1 MAALDGAEESS
12 SALRYRAVLLGKTGN
27 GKSATG
33 NSILGRKAF
42 LSKLSFKTVTQ
53 EVKCESINI
62 DGVNLTIYD
71 TPGLFDPG
79 NELNPDEELY
89 QGLPELYT
97 PDPLVFLLV
106 IRPTRFTPEEKR
118 TVEIIEDYLPDWHMK
133 NTWIIFTGGDELE
146 REGLT
151 IEDLIEESEDMKKV
165 VQKFDN
171 RYFVFNNV
179 TQHPEHGEVKQLI
192 KAIRNVQPLRS
203 PEIDPF
209 LQRKSP
215 AEHETSSNKRRLL
228 LLGKSGS
235 GKSATGNTILRQKL
249 FKSELSLS
257 PVTKQCEMHTSDVLG
272 REVSIVDSPGF
283 SDLALKPEDLAKELA
298 NSIALCSPGP
308 HAFLYVVSLTG
319 KIIQEDQNHI
329 KNIEIIYGEE
339 VVKYTIP
346 VFTHS
351 DQLEGKSVEDLIREN
366 TTLSSFVQQCGGR
379 YHIMN
384 NKDMRNRK
392 QVTDLLQK
400 IDTMIEQNGGE
411 HYSNQM
417 FEDTQRYR
425 REEEERQSEEE
436 EKEEEERQRDDLHTE
451 PVQGAKES
459 WIQRTWKN
467 TKEFVYNNFR
477 RHLIAAAQMIYSLPR
492 RIINLVSRV
501 RLTCMTGDGSN
512 VWSYDLKD
520 KRQTKT
526 EEAQE
531 LIN

>member
-1 MAALDGAEESS
+1 MAAMDGTEEKSS
-12 SALRYRAVLLGKTGN
+12 SALHYRVVLLGKTGS

-33 NSILGRKAF
+33 NTILGRKAF

-53 EVKCESINI
+53 EVKYEGINI

-79 NELNPDEELY
+79 NELNPEEMLY

-97 PDPLVFLLV
+97 PDPLVILLV
-106 IRPTRFTPEEKR
+106 IRPTRFTLEEKR
-118 TVEIIEDYLPDWHMK
+118 TVEIIEDYLTDWLVK

-151 IEDLIEESEDMKKV
+151 IEDLIQESEDLKKV

-179 TQHPEHGEVKQLI
+179 TQHPEHHEVKKLI

-203 PEIDPF
+203 PEIDTF

-215 AEHETSSNKRRLL
+215 AEHETSTNKRRLL

-235 GKSATGNTILRQKL
+235 GKSATGNNILRENL

-257 PVTKQCEMHTSDVLG
+257 SVTKQCKIHTSGVLG
-272 REVSIVDSPGF
+272 REVSIVDTPGF
-283 SDLALKPEDLAKELA
+283 SDLALKPEDLAKEMA
-298 NSIALCSPGP
+298 NSVTLCSPGP

-319 KIIQEDQNHI
+319 KIKQEDENHI

-339 VVKYTIP
+339 VAKYIIP

-366 TTLSSFVQQCGGR
+366 KTLSSFVQQCGGR

-384 NKDMRNRK
+384 NKDMRNTK

-400 IDTMIEQNGGE
+400 IDTMIEQNGGG

-417 FEDTQRYR
+417 YEDAHRFRREEERRQ
-425 REEEERQSEEE
+425 REEEERH
-436 EKEEEERQRDDLHTE
+436 RDGLHTE

-459 WIQRTWKN
+459 WTQRAWKN
-467 TKEFVYNNFR
+467 TKEYVYKKFG
-477 RHLIAAAQMIYSLPR
+477 RHLIAAAQMIYSLSR

-501 RLTCMTGDGSN
+501 RLTCMTGNESDEWCN
-512 VWSYDLKD
+512 ELKD
-520 KRQTKT
+520 KGQTKT
-526 EEAQE
+526 EEAQQ

>member
-12 SALRYRAVLLGKTGN
+12 SALRYRVVLLGKTGN

-106 IRPTRFTPEEKR
+106 IRPTRFTAEEKR
-118 TVEIIEDYLPDWHMK
+118 TVEIIEDYLTDWLVK

-151 IEDLIEESEDMKKV
+151 IEDLIEESEDLKKV

-203 PEIDPF
+203 PEIDTF

-215 AEHETSSNKRRLL
+215 AEHETSSNNRRLL

-235 GKSATGNTILRQKL
+235 GKSATGNTILRRKR

-257 PVTKQCEMHTSDVLG
+257 SVTKQCEMHTSDVSG

-298 NSIALCSPGP
+298 NSVALCSPGP

-339 VVKYTIP
+339 VAKYTIP

-366 TTLSSFVQQCGGR
+366 TTLSSFVQQCGGK

-400 IDTMIEQNGGE
+400 IDTLIEQNGGG

-417 FEDTQRYR
+417 FEDTQRFR
-425 REEEERQSEEE
+425 REEEQ
-436 EKEEEERQRDDLHTE
+436 RQRDDLHTE

-459 WIQRTWKN
+459 WTQRAWKKI
-467 TKEFVYNNFR
+467 KEYVYKKFR
-477 RHLIAAAQMIYSLPR
+477 WHFDYVAQMIYSLRR
-492 RIINLVSRV
+492 RIFNLESSVK
-501 RLTCMTGDGSN
+501 LTCMTGDGSD

-520 KRQTKT
+520 KGQTKT

-531 LIN
+531 PINSCK

>member
-1 MAALDGAEESS
+1 MDGAEEKSS
-12 SALRYRAVLLGKTGN
+12 SARHYRVVLLGKTGN

-33 NSILGRKAF
+33 NTILGRKAF

-53 EVKCESINI
+53 EVKYESINI
-62 DGVNLTIYD
+62 DGANLTIYD
-71 TPGLFDPG
+71 TPGLFDPD
-79 NELNPDEELY
+79 NELSPEEMLY

-97 PDPLVFLLV
+97 PDPLVILLV
-106 IRPTRFTPEEKR
+106 IRPTRFTLEEKR
-118 TVEIIEDYLPDWHMK
+118 TVEIIEDYLRGGLVK

-151 IEDLIEESEDMKKV
+151 IEDLIEESEDLKKV

-179 TQHPEHGEVKQLI
+179 TQHPEHHEVKKLI

-203 PEIDPF
+203 PEIDTF

-215 AEHETSSNKRRLL
+215 AEHETGTSKRRLL

-235 GKSATGNTILRQKL
+235 GKSATGNTILRQNL

-257 PVTKQCEMHTSDVLG
+257 SVTKQCEMHTSGVLG
-272 REVSIVDSPGF
+272 REVSIVDTPGF
-283 SDLALKPEDLAKELA
+283 SDLASKPEDLAKEMA
-298 NSIALCSPGP
+298 SSVALCSPGP

-319 KIIQEDQNHI
+319 KIKQEDENHI
-329 KNIEIIYGEE
+329 KHTEIIYGEE
-339 VVKYTIP
+339 VAKYIIP

-366 TTLSSFVQQCGGR
+366 KTLSSFVQQCGGR

-384 NKDMRNRK
+384 NKDMRNRR

-400 IDTMIEQNGGE
+400 IDTMIEQNGGG

-417 FEDTQRYR
+417 LEDAQRFR
-425 REEEERQSEEE
+425 REEEER
-436 EKEEEERQRDDLHTE
+436 RPRDDLHTE
-451 PVQGAKES
+451 PVLGAKES
-459 WIQRTWKN
+459 WTQRAWKN
-467 TKEFVYNNFR
+467 VKEFVYKKFL
-477 RHLIAAAQMIYSLPR
+477 RHFNTAAEMIYSLSC
-492 RIINLVSRV
+492 RIIDLVSRV
-501 RLTCMTGDGSN
+501 RLTCMTGDRSDEKRDLN
-512 VWSYDLKD
+512 NDLKD
-520 KRQTKT
+520 KGQTKT
-526 EEAQE
+526 EEAQQ
-531 LIN
+531 LINKCQ